1 MTGRPGELGIGDRVR
16 SGGRDQV
23 VIGVSGPVVRL
34 AGTGGEVVTVSVSG
48 LLADGDFAVLDSRP
62 RPRMPQVSVP
72 DGLPAQAVEEA
83 RWWERHIVEVL
94 TGVPPDT
101 GEGMIPRP
109 EYDPAAVTLTRRE
122 QAKAA
127 ELTAAG
133 HPVTASAVAKRR
145 RRYQE
150 QGLSGMVDY
159 RARRRMPP
167 HGRADAAVVA
177 AMRQA
182 IGEAAGDSTRTAAFV
197 FRRTREILAGA
208 GSEAGK
214 LPSERT
220 LYRLFGRLEAGCH
233 TTGSA
238 STRRSL
244 AARPEGPFGQ
254 VPAAAPGDVMQI
266 DSTPLDVLVRL
277 DNGVPDRVDLTGIID
292 VATRTVT
299 AAVLR
304 PTTKSVDA
312 SVLLARTVT
321 PEPMRPGWP
330 EAMRMAASA
339 LPFRRMLSIDE
350 RLEHAA
356 ARPVIIPQV
365 IVVDHGKV
373 FVSES
378 FKASCAFLGISFQ
391 PARKATGTDK
401 PHIERMLGSV
411 ATMFAQYV
419 SGYTGRSP
427 EYRGRGVE
435 KNAVWSLPE
444 LQDLLDQWLI
454 AEWQNR
460 PHDGLRDPLHP
471 GRAFSPNQKYAALIE
486 TAGYVPLALSPDDY
500 IELLPATW
508 RTVNA
513 YGIKISRRVY
523 DGKELNPLRMQ
534 HSGVTARKGAARG
547 SLRPLRHLPGLGPR
561 PLERRLDHR
570 VLDPAAPGRGPVRG
584 TGLGPR
590 PQADAR
596 RYRGRA
602 RRRGP
607 GPAHQGR
614 PGTRRQER
622 AGAVREAG
630 PAGRRPHQGRP
641 PGHARRP
648 GARAGRGTGSRRA
661 RQPGGHRPDA
671 DLRPVPRGGEMAV
684 TPPAAGSADPATQL
698 TTLPGWRQFVAA
710 VPSIPHLLPEQDW
723 LSLEDGKRAAHDEE
737 RLEHH
742 SRLVV
747 VQTPVIGRIVRQG
760 GNLIRMNRLARYGR
774 SGLMVSGPARTGK
787 TTAVTQ
793 LGKTA
798 ELMHRQWNP
807 GSRDDIP
814 VIYITVP
821 PAATGK
827 MIATEIAR
835 FLGLPVPR
843 RANITDVIES
853 VCGICLDTRVTMII
867 VDELHNLDMTTRA
880 GAEASDTLKYFSE
893 RLPATFVYSGIG
905 LDRGATLAGPRGDQV
920 AGRFTLIPA
929 SAFTPG
935 QEWSALIAAI
945 EGSLRLYHHEDGS
958 LVTLADYLHRAPAA

>member
-16 SGGRDQV
+16 FGGRDQV

-48 LLADGDFAVLDSRP
+48 LLADGGFAVLDSRP
-62 RPRMPQVSVP
+62 RPGMPQVSVL

-94 TGVPPDT
+94 TGVPPDA
-101 GEGMIPRP
+101 GEGTIPRP
-109 EYDPAAVTLTRRE
+109 EYDPAVVTLTRRE

-197 FRRTREILAGA
+197 FRRAREILAGA
-208 GSEAGK
+208 GDGETGK

-220 LYRLFGRLEAGCH
+220 LYRLFGRLEAGRH
-233 TTGSA
+233 TTGLA

-304 PTTKSVDA
+304 PATKLVDA

-330 EAMRMAASA
+330 QAMRMAASA
-339 LPFRRMLSIDE
+339 LPFRRLLSIDE

-378 FKASCAFLGISFQ
+378 FKASCAFFGISFQ

-401 PHIERMLGSV
+401 AHIERMLGSV

-471 GRAFSPNQKYAALIE
+471 GRAFSPNEKYAALIE
-486 TAGYVPLALSPDDY
+486 TAGYVPLALSSDDY

-508 RTVNA
+508 RAVNA

-534 HSGVTARKGAARG
+534 HSGVTARKGLHEVHYDPYDISRVWVRDHWNG
-547 SLRPLRHLPGLGPR
+547 GWITVFWTQL
-561 PLERRLDHR
+561 HR
-570 VLDPAAPGRGPVRG
+570 VAAPFGELAWDHARKLMPAA
-584 TGLGPR
+584 TEAEL
-590 PQADAR
+590 ADAVQDLLT
-596 RYRGRA
+596 RA
-602 RRRGP
+602 GQGP
-607 GPAHQGR
+607 GGRNEPALAGKRDRRVAGR
-614 PGTRRQER
+614 TR
-622 AGAVREAG
+622 AAG
-630 PAGRRPHQGRP
+630 PAMPAGPEP
-641 PGHARRP
+641 EPG
-648 GARAGRGTGSRRA
+648 
-661 RQPGGHRPDA
+661 
-671 DLRPVPRGGEMAV
+671 EE
-684 TPPAAGSADPATQL
+684 PAA
-698 TTLPGWRQFVAA
+698 
-710 VPSIPHLLPEQDW
+710 
-723 LSLEDGKRAAHDEE
+723 EE
-737 RLEHH
+737 
-742 SRLVV
+742 
-747 VQTPVIGRIVRQG
+747 
-760 GNLIRMNRLARYGR
+760 
-774 SGLMVSGPARTGK
+774 
-787 TTAVTQ
+787 
-793 LGKTA
+793 
-798 ELMHRQWNP
+798 P
-807 GSRDDIP
+807 GSREAI
-814 VIYITVP
+814 VP
-821 PAATGK
+821 MP
-827 MIATEIAR
+827 IFDPFRE
-835 FLGLPVPR
+835 
-843 RANITDVIES
+843 
-853 VCGICLDTRVTMII
+853 
-867 VDELHNLDMTTRA
+867 
-880 GAEASDTLKYFSE
+880 AEKW
-893 RLPATFVYSGIG
+893 R
-905 LDRGATLAGPRGDQV
+905 
-920 AGRFTLIPA
+920 
-929 SAFTPG
+929 
-935 QEWSALIAAI
+935 
-945 EGSLRLYHHEDGS
+945 
-958 LVTLADYLHRAPAA
+958 